1 MLKNRLEVMKAEIRE
16 LKKLSKKSKFKPS
29 GMEKRTEPNEDKD
42 DNDDEKGSGKKC
54 SGKKFSGRQQGQRS
68 NTASVKI
75 HNEEI
80 IQPIKPLS
88 EGVRL
93 KGYRKFTV
101 QDMKVASFNTLLVLH
116 ITYFPT
122 AQR

>member
-1 MLKNRLEVMKAEIRE
+1 MKAEIRE

-42 DNDDEKGSGKKC
+42 DNDDEKGSGKKL
-54 SGKKFSGRQQGQRS
+54 SGRQQGQRS

-80 IQPIKPLS
+80 IQPIEPLS
-88 EGVRL
+88 EGARL

-101 QDMKVASFNTLLVLH
+101 QDMKVASFNTLSRLAHYLLPDGS
-116 ITYFPT
+116 TLMGKLPKGLK
-122 AQR
+122 